1 MHRRVEVYL
10 DESGGL
16 GRSPRSPQHMV
27 AAALSTRDPVALR
40 RLIRK
45 ANRRFGPRENR
56 LGEVKFS
63 TASRGLRMHVI
74 EGIARSDV
82 TIAYA
87 AVHGPNLHGSK
98 VFDRESLIASLF
110 EEVVEALSSTL
121 VVDHVSIVMD
131 RRRVRDRARGEF
143 DCRLIGAVMSHHAG
157 FFPPDV
163 KVTHLDSQTSEGL
176 QAADFVAGAMFQN
189 LERENSLYLGI
200 LAPRVVHYRLRR

>member
-1 MHRRVEVYL
+1 MHRHVEIYL

-16 GRSPRSPQHMV
+16 GRSPRSPRHMV
-27 AAALSTRDPVALR
+27 AAALSIRDPIALR

-45 ANRRFGPRENR
+45 ANSRFGPRENR

-63 TASRGLRMHVI
+63 TASRGLRVRVI
-74 EGIARSDV
+74 EGIASSDA

-87 AVHGPNLHGSK
+87 AVHGPSFHGCK
-98 VFDRESLIASLF
+98 ALDREPLIASLF
-110 EEVVEALSSTL
+110 EEVVEALSATL
-121 VVDHVSIVMD
+121 AVDHVSIVMD

-143 DCRLIGAVMSHHAG
+143 DCRLIGAVMSHHASL
-157 FFPPDV
+157 FPPDV
-163 KVTHLDSQTSEGL
+163 RVTHLDSQTSEGL

>member
-1 MHRRVEVYL
+1 MHRHVEVYL

-16 GRSPRSPQHMV
+16 GRSPRSPRHMV
-27 AAALSTRDPVALR
+27 AAALSTRDPIALR

-63 TASRGLRMHVI
+63 TASHGLRVRVI
-74 EGIARSDV
+74 EGIASSDV
-82 TIAYA
+82 AIGYA
-87 AVHGPNLHGSK
+87 AVHGPDLRGCG
-98 VFDRESLIASLF
+98 FLDRESVLTSLF

-121 VVDHVSIVMD
+121 VVDHMSIVMD
-131 RRRVRDRARGEF
+131 RRRVRDRSRGAF

-163 KVTHLDSQTSEGL
+163 RVTHLDSQTSEGL

-200 LAPRVVHYRLRR
+200 LAPRVVYYRLRR